1 MAKILIDNGT
11 GNDVINKT
19 LVVAVNNGY
28 TSMVILLLKS
38 NISIDFIYLKCYNKM
53 NIIFKINEL
62 LK

>member
-53 NIIFKINEL
+53 NIIFQINEL